1 MALFEA
7 SGLHMRFGQRVVL
20 ERVDLSV
27 EEHQFAGIIG
37 PNGAGK
43 TTCFN
48 VLTGR
53 YRPSRGHITFA
64 GESITNLPP
73 QAIARKGIARS
84 FQIMNLFD
92 EYSAQDNVI
101 QAMPEMRAMSWKV
114 GHAVAHD
121 RYLAETADAVL
132 DGVGLAARADVRAK
146 DLSYGDRRALEIA
159 VALASRPRLLFL
171 DEPTSGLGASGRSR
185 LRELLLKLKGK
196 LTIVMIEHDLSLL
209 FSLADRVSVIQWGQV
224 IAEGSPAELRSD
236 PWVQRSNLGKLQ

>member
-7 SGLHMRFGQRVVL
+7 SGLHMRFGRRVVL
-20 ERVDLSV
+20 ERVDLAV
-27 EEHQFAGIIG
+27 EEHQFTGIIG

-53 YRPSRGHITFA
+53 YRPSRGNITLA
-64 GESITNLPP
+64 GENITNLSP

-92 EYSAQDNVI
+92 EYSARDNVI
-101 QAMPEMRAMSWKV
+101 QAMPEMRAMSWHA
-114 GHAVAHD
+114 GHAVARD
-121 RYLAETADAVL
+121 RFLDGAAEEVL
-132 DGVGLAARADVRAK
+132 EGVGLAARADVRAK

-171 DEPTSGLGASGRSR
+171 DEPTSGLGASGRAR
-185 LRELLLKLKGK
+185 LRELLLRLKGK
-196 LTIVMIEHDLSLL
+196 LTIVMIEHDLPLL
-209 FSLADRVSVIQWGQV
+209 FSLADRVSVVQWGQV
-224 IAEGSPAELRSD
+224 IAEGSPEELRSD